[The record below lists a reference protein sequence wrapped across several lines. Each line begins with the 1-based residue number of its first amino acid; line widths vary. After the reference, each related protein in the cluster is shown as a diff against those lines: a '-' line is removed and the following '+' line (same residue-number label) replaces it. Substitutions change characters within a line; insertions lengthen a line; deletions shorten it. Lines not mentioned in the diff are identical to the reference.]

1 MPALAR
7 RSRHETNIWPGFVD
21 ALATLLMVII
31 FLVMIF
37 VLAQFF
43 LTEALSGRDA
53 ALVKLENQVS
63 ELADLLALER
73 KSSEELRLDVA
84 QLAGELQSSV
94 AARNDL
100 ISTVEALTI
109 RAEEGETKTARL
121 DKELEEAFATIMA
134 GKDQIELQVRQIVK
148 LTQQVTALQAL
159 KDDLQDEIAQLAG
172 KLGKSESER
181 EKTQTALGAE
191 RELSES
197 ARANLALLNRQMAA
211 QVSELADL
219 LALERKSSEEL
230 RLDVAQLAGE
240 LQSSVAA
247 RNDLISTVEALT
259 IRAEE
264 GETKTARL
272 DKELEEAFATIMAG
286 KDQIELQV
294 RQIVKLTQQVTALQA
309 LKDDLQDE
317 IAQLAGK
324 LGKSESEREKTQTA
338 LGAERELSESARANL
353 ALLNRQMAALREQLS
368 KLSAILAESESRAE
382 SQKVQ
387 ISSLGRRLNAA
398 LASKV
403 QELSRYRSEFF
414 GRLREVLGRQ
424 PGINIVGD
432 RFVFQSEVLF
442 ATGSADIGDAG
453 KEQLAR
459 LATTLGEIS
468 PKIPKELNW
477 ILRIDG
483 HTDRVPINTAQ
494 YPSNWELSTARAIS
508 VVRFLTATGVP
519 AERLAATGF
528 GENQPIDD
536 RNDEIGRRRNRRIE
550 LKLTQR

>member
-21 ALATLLMVII
+21 ALATLLMVIL

-43 LTEALSGRDA
+43 LSEALSGRDA
-53 ALVKLENQVS
+53 ALLKLESQVS
-63 ELADLLALER
+63 EFADLLALER

-94 AARNDL
+94 AARGDL

-109 RAEEGETKTARL
+109 RAEEGKTKTARL
-121 DKELEEAFATIMA
+121 DKKLEEAFSTIMA
-134 GKDQIELQVRQIVK
+134 DKDKIKLQVRQIVK
-148 LTQQVTALQAL
+148 LTQQITALQAL
-159 KDDLQDEIAQLAG
+159 KDDLKDEIAQLAG
-172 KLGKSESER
+172 KLGKSEAS
-181 EKTQTALGAE
+181 
-191 RELSES
+191 
-197 ARANLALLNRQMAA
+197 MA
-211 QVSELADL
+211 D
-219 LALERKSSEEL
+219 
-230 RLDVAQLAGE
+230 
-240 LQSSVAA
+240 
-247 RNDLISTVEALT
+247 
-259 IRAEE
+259 
-264 GETKTARL
+264 
-272 DKELEEAFATIMAG
+272 
-286 KDQIELQV
+286 
-294 RQIVKLTQQVTALQA
+294 
-309 LKDDLQDE
+309 
-317 IAQLAGK
+317 
-324 LGKSESEREKTQTA
+324 SESEREKTQAA

-353 ALLNRQMAALREQLS
+353 ALLNRQMAALRKQLF
-368 KLSAILAESESRAE
+368 KLTTTLAESESRAE

-387 ISSLGRRLNAA
+387 ISSLGQRLNAA

-403 QELSRYRSEFF
+403 HELSRYRSEFF

-424 PGINIVGD
+424 PGINIAGD

-453 KEQLAR
+453 KEQLSR

-494 YPSNWELSTARAIS
+494 YRSNWELSTARAIS
-508 VVRFLTATGVP
+508 VVRFLIATGVP
-519 AERLAATGF
+519 AERLAPVGF

>member
-1 MPALAR
+1 MPALSR
-7 RSRHETNIWPGFVD
+7 RSRTESNIWPGFVD
-21 ALATLLMVII
+21 ALATLLMVIV

-43 LTEALSGRDA
+43 LGEALSGRDV
-53 ALVKLENQVS
+53 ALRKLENQVS
-63 ELADLLALER
+63 QLADLLALER
-73 KSSEELRLDVA
+73 KSGEELRLDVA

-100 ISTVEALTI
+100 LSIVEALTI
-109 RAEEGETKTARL
+109 RAEEGEAKTARL
-121 DKELEEAFATIMA
+121 DKELEAAFATIMA
-134 GKDQIELQVRQIVK
+134 GKDKIELQVRQIVK
-148 LTQQVTALQAL
+148 MTQQVTALQAL
-159 KDDLQDEIAQLAG
+159 KDELQEEIARLAG
-172 KLGKSESER
+172 KLGKTEATLAQSESER

-197 ARANLALLNRQMAA
+197 ARAH
-211 QVSELADL
+211 
-219 LALERKSSEEL
+219 
-230 RLDVAQLAGE
+230 
-240 LQSSVAA
+240 
-247 RNDLISTVEALT
+247 
-259 IRAEE
+259 
-264 GETKTARL
+264 
-272 DKELEEAFATIMAG
+272 
-286 KDQIELQV
+286 
-294 RQIVKLTQQVTALQA
+294 
-309 LKDDLQDE
+309 
-317 IAQLAGK
+317 
-324 LGKSESEREKTQTA
+324 
-338 LGAERELSESARANL
+338 L
-353 ALLNRQMAALREQLS
+353 ALLNRQMAALREQLA
-368 KLSAILAESESRAE
+368 KLSAVLAESETRAE
-382 SQKVQ
+382 RQKVQ

-398 LASKV
+398 LVSKV

-424 PGINIVGD
+424 PGIRIVGD

-453 KEQLAR
+453 KEQLSH
-459 LATTLGEIS
+459 LASTLGEIS
-468 PKIPKELNW
+468 PKIPQELNW

-508 VVRFLTATGVP
+508 VVRFLIASGIP

-536 RNDEIGRRRNRRIE
+536 RSDEIGRRRNRRIE

>member
-21 ALATLLMVII
+21 ALATLLMVIL

-43 LTEALSGRDA
+43 LSEALSGRDA
-53 ALVKLENQVS
+53 ALLKLESQVS
-63 ELADLLALER
+63 EFADLLALER

-94 AARNDL
+94 AARGDL

-109 RAEEGETKTARL
+109 RAEEGKTKTARL
-121 DKELEEAFATIMA
+121 DKKLEEAFATIMA
-134 GKDQIELQVRQIVK
+134 DKDKIKLQVRQIVK
-148 LTQQVTALQAL
+148 LTQQITALQAL
-159 KDDLQDEIAQLAG
+159 KDDLKDEIAQLAG
-172 KLGKSESER
+172 KLGKSEAS
-181 EKTQTALGAE
+181 
-191 RELSES
+191 
-197 ARANLALLNRQMAA
+197 MA
-211 QVSELADL
+211 D
-219 LALERKSSEEL
+219 
-230 RLDVAQLAGE
+230 
-240 LQSSVAA
+240 
-247 RNDLISTVEALT
+247 
-259 IRAEE
+259 
-264 GETKTARL
+264 
-272 DKELEEAFATIMAG
+272 
-286 KDQIELQV
+286 
-294 RQIVKLTQQVTALQA
+294 
-309 LKDDLQDE
+309 
-317 IAQLAGK
+317 
-324 LGKSESEREKTQTA
+324 SESEREKTQAA

-353 ALLNRQMAALREQLS
+353 ALLNRQMAALRKQLF
-368 KLSAILAESESRAE
+368 KLTTTLAESESRAE

-387 ISSLGRRLNAA
+387 ISSLGQRLNAA

-403 QELSRYRSEFF
+403 HELSRYRSEFF

-424 PGINIVGD
+424 PGINIAGD

-453 KEQLAR
+453 KEQLSR

-494 YPSNWELSTARAIS
+494 YRSNWELSTARAIS
-508 VVRFLTATGVP
+508 VVRFLIATGVP
-519 AERLAATGF
+519 AERLAPVGF

>member
-43 LTEALSGRDA
+43 LSEALSGRDA
-53 ALVKLENQVS
+53 ALLKLENQVS

-94 AARNDL
+94 AARDDL

-134 GKDQIELQVRQIVK
+134 GKDKIELQVRQIVK
-148 LTQQVTALQAL
+148 LSQQISALQAL

-172 KLGKSESER
+172 KLGKSEASLAKSESEH

-197 ARANLALLNRQMAA
+197 ARANLALLNRQM
-211 QVSELADL
+211 V
-219 LALERKSSEEL
+219 
-230 RLDVAQLAGE
+230 
-240 LQSSVAA
+240 
-247 RNDLISTVEALT
+247 
-259 IRAEE
+259 
-264 GETKTARL
+264 
-272 DKELEEAFATIMAG
+272 
-286 KDQIELQV
+286 
-294 RQIVKLTQQVTALQA
+294 
-309 LKDDLQDE
+309 
-317 IAQLAGK
+317 
-324 LGKSESEREKTQTA
+324 
-338 LGAERELSESARANL
+338 
-353 ALLNRQMAALREQLS
+353 ALREQLS
-368 KLSAILAESESRAE
+368 KLSATLAESESRAE
-382 SQKVQ
+382 SQKIQ

-424 PGINIVGD
+424 QGINIVGD

-453 KEQLAR
+453 KEQLTR

-508 VVRFLTATGVP
+508 VVRFLIATGVP

>member
-21 ALATLLMVII
+21 ALATLLMVIL

-43 LTEALSGRDA
+43 LSEALSGRDA
-53 ALVKLENQVS
+53 ALLKLESQVS
-63 ELADLLALER
+63 EFADLLALER

-94 AARNDL
+94 AARGDL

-109 RAEEGETKTARL
+109 RAEEGKTKTARL
-121 DKELEEAFATIMA
+121 DKKLEEAFATIMA
-134 GKDQIELQVRQIVK
+134 DKDKIKLQVRQIVK
-148 LTQQVTALQAL
+148 LTQQITALQAL
-159 KDDLQDEIAQLAG
+159 KDDLKDEIAQLAG
-172 KLGKSESER
+172 KLGKSEAS
-181 EKTQTALGAE
+181 
-191 RELSES
+191 
-197 ARANLALLNRQMAA
+197 MA
-211 QVSELADL
+211 D
-219 LALERKSSEEL
+219 
-230 RLDVAQLAGE
+230 
-240 LQSSVAA
+240 
-247 RNDLISTVEALT
+247 
-259 IRAEE
+259 
-264 GETKTARL
+264 
-272 DKELEEAFATIMAG
+272 
-286 KDQIELQV
+286 
-294 RQIVKLTQQVTALQA
+294 
-309 LKDDLQDE
+309 
-317 IAQLAGK
+317 
-324 LGKSESEREKTQTA
+324 SESEREKTQAA

-353 ALLNRQMAALREQLS
+353 ALLNRQMAALREQLF
-368 KLSAILAESESRAE
+368 KLTTTLAESESRAE

-387 ISSLGRRLNAA
+387 ISSLGQRLNAA

-403 QELSRYRSEFF
+403 HELSRYRSEFF

-424 PGINIVGD
+424 PGINIAGD

-453 KEQLAR
+453 KEQLSR

-494 YPSNWELSTARAIS
+494 YRSNWELSTARAIS
-508 VVRFLTATGVP
+508 VVRFLIATGVP
-519 AERLAATGF
+519 AERLAPVGF